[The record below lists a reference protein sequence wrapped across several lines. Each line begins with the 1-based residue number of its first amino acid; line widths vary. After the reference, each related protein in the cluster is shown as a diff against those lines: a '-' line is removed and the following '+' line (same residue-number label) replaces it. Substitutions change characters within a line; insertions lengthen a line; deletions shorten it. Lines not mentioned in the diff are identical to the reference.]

1 MGLLSDIGDGPIG
14 LDSSIFIYY
23 IEENPRYIA
32 TLDPVFDALT
42 EGRLKAVT
50 SALTLLETLVVPLR
64 AGNEVLA
71 RQYQRFLTRSQSL
84 LVIPLEFGI
93 LRAAAYV
100 RATARLKTPDALQV
114 ASALSAGCPTFLTN
128 DGRIPSLSGLHIL
141 QLEDYIE
148 T

>member
-1 MGLLSDIGDGPIG
+1 LGLLSEIGDGPLG

-32 TLDPVFDALT
+32 ALDPVFDALT

-71 RQYQRFLTRSQSL
+71 RQYQRFLTRSESL
-84 LVIPLEFGI
+84 LVVPLDFGI

-114 ASALSAGCPTFLTN
+114 ASALSAECTAFLSN
-128 DGRIPSLSGLHIL
+128 DSRISPLPGLRIL

>member
-1 MGLLSDIGDGPIG
+1 LGLLSEIGDGPIG

-32 TLDPVFDALT
+32 TLDPVFDALV
-42 EGRLKAVT
+42 EGGLKAVT
-50 SALTLLETLVVPLR
+50 STLTLLETLVVPLR

-71 RQYQRFLTRSQSL
+71 RQYQRFLTRSQNL
-84 LVIPLEFGI
+84 LVVPLDFGI

-114 ASALSAGCPTFLTN
+114 ASALSAECTAFLSN
-128 DGRIPSLSGLHIL
+128 DSRISSLPGLHIL

>member
-1 MGLLSDIGDGPIG
+1 MGLLNEIGDGPLG

-32 TLDPVFDALT
+32 ALDPIFDALT

-64 AGNEVLA
+64 IGNEVLA
-71 RQYQRFLTRSQSL
+71 RQYQRFLMRSQGLL
-84 LVIPLEFGI
+84 LVPLDFGI

-114 ASALSAGCPTFLTN
+114 ASVLSAGCTVFLSN
-128 DGRIPSLSGLHIL
+128 DSRISPLPGLRIL
-141 QLEDYIE
+141 QLEDYLEI
-148 T
+148 

>member
-1 MGLLSDIGDGPIG
+1 LGLLSDIGDGPLG

-23 IEENPRYIA
+23 IEEDPQYIA

-42 EGRLKAVT
+42 EGRLKAAT

-64 AGNEVLA
+64 IGNEVLA
-71 RQYQRFLTRSQSL
+71 RQYQRFLMRSAGLL
-84 LVIPLEFGI
+84 LVPLDFGV

-114 ASALSAGCPTFLTN
+114 ASALSAGCDTFLTN
-128 DGRIPSLSGLHIL
+128 DGRITTPLGLRIL
-141 QLEDYIE
+141 QLEDYVE